1 RLVGTSD
8 GVVRAGLGGKMRT
21 HLNLLPMSYRRGL
34 LFRRQGRQWSV
45 IWLLAIGII
54 SLLGWAQWQ
63 QYQASVT
70 RLDTLQHE
78 YAPIVQL
85 NEEIAATQTMI
96 TDLQR
101 RESLSLA

>member
-1 RLVGTSD
+1 M
-8 GVVRAGLGGKMRT
+8 KT

-34 LFRRQGRQWSV
+34 LLRRQGRFWSA
-45 IWLLAIGII
+45 IWCVAVGII
-54 SLLGWAQWQ
+54 SLLGWTQWQ

-85 NEEIAATQTMI
+85 NEEIATTQSMI
-96 TDLQR
+96 TELQR
-101 RESLSLA
+101 RESLSFAFDIGIAQV